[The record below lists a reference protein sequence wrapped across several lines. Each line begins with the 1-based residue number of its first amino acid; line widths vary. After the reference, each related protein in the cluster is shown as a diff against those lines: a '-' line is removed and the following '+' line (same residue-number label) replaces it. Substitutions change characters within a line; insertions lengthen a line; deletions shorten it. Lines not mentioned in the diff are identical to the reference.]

1 MPAKIRTIKATSI
14 SALETFN
21 FNRSIEYQ
29 GESLGLI
36 KLIEKK
42 PGSIKAKVYQDL
54 NNDNKMTTKDLIYKG
69 TINDVDIPD
78 DLTNF
83 SGTVKLKK
91 QMHNCDWEMQK
102 YPGKAIICTEDYV
115 PTSTDLKFK
124 SNITGIKYSF
134 PSYGDDGLYRETSI
148 YFLKI
153 LQPACQTRTLSNNVN
168 HTSSDVNDEKD

>member
-54 NNDNKMTTKDLIYKG
+54 NNDHKMTKKDLIYKG

-83 SGTVKLKK
+83 SGTIKLKK

-102 YPGKAIICTEDYV
+102 YPGKTIICTKDYV

-153 LQPACQTRTLSNNVN
+153 LQPACQTRALSNNVN
-168 HTSSDVNDEKD
+168 HASSDVNDEKD